1 MLSLLS
7 QSVVTLALGW
17 SLGAPVVG
25 GSLVGLEA
33 GSTYLAKVAAIA
45 QLSED
50 ELAVRVSQD
59 LTSLGSMS
67 VGAPNNGRLVGGVRM
82 ESSPYFEVVS
92 KQGPYGT
99 EETLRY
105 LEAAA
110 RKVHAE
116 FPGSPP
122 LHVGDISREKGGH
135 MSPHKSHQSGRDV
148 DLGFF
153 YRDDHK
159 WYRRGTAQNLD
170 LPRTWALLRAIVTE
184 TDVEMV
190 LLDRSISSL
199 LEKYAAEHGESATWL
214 QQIFRGD
221 ASRPAIVRHARG
233 HGTHLHIRFY
243 NPVAETLAQ
252 RAYPFLA
259 DAGYVPPLTSY
270 AQYRAKKGDTL
281 GKIARTQ
288 GSSVK
293 AIQAA
298 NGLRSSAIVAG
309 RTYRIPRAPGVR
321 SPERALV
328 FPPRRLPG

>member
-1 MLSLLS
+1 MISLLS
-7 QSVVTLALGW
+7 QSFVTFALGW
-17 SLGAPVVG
+17 SLSSPLTG
-25 GSLVGLEA
+25 GSLVGVEA
-33 GSTYLAKVAAIA
+33 GSAYLTRVAALA

-50 ELAVRVSQD
+50 ALAARVSQD
-59 LTSLGSMS
+59 LSSLGSMS

-82 ESSPYFEVVS
+82 ESTAHFEVVS
-92 KQGPYGT
+92 KQGAYGT

-105 LEAAA
+105 LDAAI

-116 FPGSPP
+116 FPGTPP
-122 LHVGDISREKGGH
+122 LHIGDISREKGGH
-135 MSPHKSHQSGRDV
+135 LSPHKSHQSGRDV

-153 YRDDHK
+153 YKDEHK
-159 WYRRGTAQNLD
+159 WYRRGTALNLD
-170 LPRTWALLRAIVTE
+170 LPRTWALLRAFVTE

-190 LLDRSISSL
+190 LVDRGISNL
-199 LEKYAAEHGESATWL
+199 LEKYAAQHGESPAWL

-221 ASRPAIVRHARG
+221 GARPAIVRHAHG
-233 HGTHLHIRFY
+233 HGTHFHVRFY

-270 AQYRAKKGDTL
+270 THHRARKGDTL
-281 GKIARTQ
+281 GKLARAY

-321 SPERALV
+321 SPERPLV